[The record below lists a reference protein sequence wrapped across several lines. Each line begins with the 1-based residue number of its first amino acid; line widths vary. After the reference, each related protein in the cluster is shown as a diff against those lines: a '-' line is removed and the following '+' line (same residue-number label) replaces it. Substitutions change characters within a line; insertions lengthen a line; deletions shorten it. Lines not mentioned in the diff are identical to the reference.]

1 MWKRLAL
8 CAAVVAIGSDAAAQT
23 PAQITAT
30 TSGGLNTVTIT
41 STTSGVNADIGT
53 WSGNPYVYPAEPRG
67 CTYFYVDVNVNDGG
81 TLSFKFNQR
90 TWGGI
95 WDAAF
100 GSGSPD
106 EDWLDVYLL
115 TPGTTWNPGT
125 ATTSGGLNT
134 VTITSNDLE
143 PGRERTVLAPGLAV
157 GRHPADPE
165 LRFPRLRTHVRKRN
179 DRLSCARAPTSIS
192 RCRWT
197 DGCTRACAS
206 SSASGTKGRAM
217 KRNRACE
224 T

>member
-125 ATTSGGLNT
+125 IWSQDGSERCWRQDWPSGVIPLIQSFDFRVYARTCANGTTGC
-134 VTITSNDLE
+134 
-143 PGRERTVLAPGLAV
+143 
-157 GRHPADPE
+157 PAPE
-165 LRFPRLRTHVRKRN
+165 LRPRFHGVAGPMDAQERAH
-179 DRLSCARAPTSIS
+179 RLPPV
-192 RCRWT
+192 
-197 DGCTRACAS
+197 
-206 SSASGTKGRAM
+206 GR
-217 KRNRACE
+217 RVGR
-224 T
+224 